1 MDKKKLESLVTEKV
15 KEIIKETELEVVS
28 VEYVK
33 ERAWYLRIFLDKPEG
48 VDLEDC
54 QFVSRQISDWLD
66 EEDVIP
72 TEAYHLEVSSPGT
85 DRPLTKAEDLA
96 RHQGDLVE
104 ISCFAP
110 WEGKKLWCG
119 ILESETPDGVTIQ
132 VDGNPIEIPSKKI
145 AKIRLHME

>member
-15 KEIIKETELEVVS
+15 TEIIKETDLELIS

-54 QFVSRQISDWLD
+54 QLVSRQVSDWLD
-66 EEDVIP
+66 EEDLIP

-85 DRPLTKAEDLA
+85 DRPLTKSEDLA

-110 WEGKKLWCG
+110 WEGKKLWHG

-132 VDGNPIEIPSKKI
+132 VDGKSIEIPSKKI
-145 AKIRLHME
+145 AKIRLHIE